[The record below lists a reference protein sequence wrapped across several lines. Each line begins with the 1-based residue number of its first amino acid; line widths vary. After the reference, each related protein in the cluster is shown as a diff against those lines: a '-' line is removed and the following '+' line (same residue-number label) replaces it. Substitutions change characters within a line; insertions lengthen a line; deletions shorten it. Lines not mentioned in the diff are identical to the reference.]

1 MAEAVKISNLP
12 AASTVQPTNLIV
24 TVDGAETTT
33 SRATLQQVQDLG
45 PGINTVSDEHV
56 KDGHIP
62 GKKSGFE
69 ARERIIVAT
78 NSATTS
84 PEVIDG
90 STTRIQ
96 GREILCTEFIQDN
109 IFSCYSATELAAAIN
124 SSREFDR
131 IFLDPGTERFTID
144 DGAGG
149 TVPAPG
155 PSYTWTQDP
164 ASGFYSN
171 SPGELCYSSTGIK
184 TWGLNSDG
192 QHVGIQYKT
201 ITIDNIDTFDPTTD
215 FGYAPRYGA
224 VAYVSINPGQQGTKY
239 SYIGASQVAGV
250 FGLPGKSLDWNYG
263 IDGNNAAE
271 NHSENRTRE
280 AVTSGPIYNYLTSQ
294 GFQNISANRH
304 NPLHYSWTGV
314 TTNYHSPEDNV
325 HYRIISSGSSFT
337 YAAVAATPK
346 PSRPWIGQLF
356 FESPNADPEIIRAM
370 NIVDTDYDSANDVY
384 TFDFIDDMPDT
395 NYVVVSGVK
404 DDRATA
410 SWQGVVTEKATGYFK
425 IKFLKTSGAST
436 VATDPGNTQFDV
448 AVIR

>member
-45 PGINTVSDEHV
+45 PGVNTVSDEHV

-78 NSATTS
+78 NSSTTS
-84 PEVIDG
+84 PQVIDG

-131 IFLDPGTERFTID
+131 IFLDPGTEKFTVD

-164 ASGFYSN
+164 GSGFYST
-171 SPGELCYSSTGIK
+171 SPGDLCYSSTGIK

-201 ITIDNIDTFDPTTD
+201 ITIDNVGSFDPTTD

-224 VAYVSINPGQQGTKY
+224 VAYVSINPGQTGTKY

-250 FGLPGKSLDWNYG
+250 FGLPGKSLDFNYG
-263 IDGNNAAE
+263 ILNTNGAVA
-271 NHSENRTRE
+271 HGENRSTIS
-280 AVTSGPIYNYLTSQ
+280 VTSGPIYNYLTSN
-294 GFQNISANRH
+294 GFQTISASRH
-304 NPLHYSWTGV
+304 NPHHYSWTGV
-314 TTNYHSPEDNV
+314 TTNYHSPGDNV

-346 PSRPWIGQLF
+346 SSRPWIGMLF
-356 FESPNADPEIIRAM
+356 FESPTADPEIIRAM
-370 NIVDTDYDSANDVY
+370 NIVDTDYDSANDEY

-395 NYVVVSGVK
+395 NYVVVTGYK
-404 DDRATA
+404 DSRGDRTF
-410 SWQGVVTEKATGYFK
+410 QGVVTEKATGYFK
-425 IKFLKTSGAST
+425 IKFKRTEGT
-436 VATDPGNTQFDV
+436 ATTLAGDSQFDI